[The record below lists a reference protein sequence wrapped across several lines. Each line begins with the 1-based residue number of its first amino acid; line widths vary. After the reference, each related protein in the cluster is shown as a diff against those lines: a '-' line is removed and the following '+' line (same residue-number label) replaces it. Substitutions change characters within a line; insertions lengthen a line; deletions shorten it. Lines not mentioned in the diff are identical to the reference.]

1 MQFSK
6 KSAYLSARLKELAV
20 CILKLVVGVCHLAHK
35 DGQDDMFVKG
45 KDGNTCQRKGP
56 DKEFLGRQQFVA
68 DFALI
73 IKNLYY
79 CLNFRKPAVE

>member
-35 DGQDDMFVKG
+35 DGQADMFVKG
-45 KDGNTCQRKGP
+45 KEGILVIER
-56 DKEFLGRQQFVA
+56 GRRR
-68 DFALI
+68 
-73 IKNLYY
+73 
-79 CLNFRKPAVE
+79 NFWDVSNFFC

>member
-20 CILKLVVGVCHLAHK
+20 CVLKLVVGVCHLAHK

-45 KDGNTCQRKGP
+45 KEETTCHRK
-56 DKEFLGRQQFVA
+56 DRKREFWDVNNFL
-68 DFALI
+68 LI
-73 IKNLYY
+73 L
-79 CLNFRKPAVE
+79 R

>member
-35 DGQDDMFVKG
+35 DGQDDIYE
-45 KDGNTCQRKGP
+45 NL
-56 DKEFLGRQQFVA
+56 DK
-68 DFALI
+68 
-73 IKNLYY
+73 K
-79 CLNFRKPAVE
+79 

>member
-35 DGQDDMFVKG
+35 DGQDDVFVKE

-79 CLNFRKPAVE
+79 CLNFRKPAVK